1 MAIDLSD
8 LMDLE
13 VEVENED
20 KVNENQVNSDT
31 TKEDVNAEI
40 EAITKELEDKKNKEV
55 DITENLPA
63 GIDKEEFKKTH
74 NALEKKAQ
82 NTELDPKVRQKV
94 NQIKSSMDLTK
105 ASNISLYGSGS
116 QEKISNYS
124 RSVLEKTKSQD
135 SGEVGSLLT
144 DLMVTVK
151 NTDIERQ
158 GEKSFFDRLFGGA
171 KNKVESII
179 AKQQSIETQIDI
191 ISSKLLQSRDL
202 LLKDVDMLDKLY
214 EENLHYYDNI
224 VTYIIAGKEIIDEN
238 NNEIIPNMLAEVE
251 KLEDDAEKS
260 KAIQQ
265 VRDYQSNINRFEKR
279 IHDLEISRV
288 VAVQMMPQLKLIQ
301 NNDQMLAD
309 KVQDAVVNTIPL
321 WRTQFVMAISMERQ
335 KNVAELSRQVS
346 EATDE
351 LIVRNAEILH
361 DNSIEIKKEAER
373 DIVSL
378 ESLEKSQQ
386 LLISTIEETLQ
397 IEEDARK
404 ARRESEVRMRE
415 MEHELRE
422 AAVRAIAK
430 RDEMDNI
437 SLDRAKDRNL
447 SLISG

>member
-20 KVNENQVNSDT
+20 KVNENQVNSET

-151 NTDIERQ
+151 NTDIE
-158 GEKSFFDRLFGGA
+158 
-171 KNKVESII
+171 
-179 AKQQSIETQIDI
+179 
-191 ISSKLLQSRDL
+191 
-202 LLKDVDMLDKLY
+202 
-214 EENLHYYDNI
+214 
-224 VTYIIAGKEIIDEN
+224 
-238 NNEIIPNMLAEVE
+238 
-251 KLEDDAEKS
+251 
-260 KAIQQ
+260 
-265 VRDYQSNINRFEKR
+265 
-279 IHDLEISRV
+279 
-288 VAVQMMPQLKLIQ
+288 
-301 NNDQMLAD
+301 
-309 KVQDAVVNTIPL
+309 
-321 WRTQFVMAISMERQ
+321 
-335 KNVAELSRQVS
+335 
-346 EATDE
+346 
-351 LIVRNAEILH
+351 
-361 DNSIEIKKEAER
+361 
-373 DIVSL
+373 
-378 ESLEKSQQ
+378 
-386 LLISTIEETLQ
+386 
-397 IEEDARK
+397 
-404 ARRESEVRMRE
+404 
-415 MEHELRE
+415 
-422 AAVRAIAK
+422 
-430 RDEMDNI
+430 
-437 SLDRAKDRNL
+437 L
-447 SLISG
+447 SLIHI

>member
-20 KVNENQVNSDT
+20 KVNENQVNSET

-40 EAITKELEDKKNKEV
+40 EAINKELEDKKNKEV

-144 DLMVTVK
+144 DLMITVK

-224 VTYIIAGKEIIDEN
+224 VTYIIAGKEIIEEN

>member
-1 MAIDLSD
+1 
-8 LMDLE
+8 
-13 VEVENED
+13 
-20 KVNENQVNSDT
+20 
-31 TKEDVNAEI
+31 
-40 EAITKELEDKKNKEV
+40 
-55 DITENLPA
+55 
-63 GIDKEEFKKTH
+63 
-74 NALEKKAQ
+74 
-82 NTELDPKVRQKV
+82 
-94 NQIKSSMDLTK
+94 
-105 ASNISLYGSGS
+105 
-116 QEKISNYS
+116 
-124 RSVLEKTKSQD
+124 
-135 SGEVGSLLT
+135 
-144 DLMVTVK
+144 
-151 NTDIERQ
+151 
-158 GEKSFFDRLFGGA
+158 
-171 KNKVESII
+171 
-179 AKQQSIETQIDI
+179 
-191 ISSKLLQSRDL
+191 
-202 LLKDVDMLDKLY
+202 MLDKLY

-224 VTYIIAGKEIIDEN
+224 VTYIIAGKEIIEEN

-335 KNVAELSRQVS
+335 KNVSELSRQVS

>member
-20 KVNENQVNSDT
+20 KVNENQVNSET

-144 DLMVTVK
+144 DLMITVK

-224 VTYIIAGKEIIDEN
+224 VTYIIAGKEIIEEN

>member
-20 KVNENQVNSDT
+20 KVNENQVNSEI

-158 GEKSFFDRLFGGA
+158 GEKSFFGRLFGGA
-171 KNKVESII
+171 QNKVESII

-437 SLDRAKDRNL
+437 SLDRAKDRDL